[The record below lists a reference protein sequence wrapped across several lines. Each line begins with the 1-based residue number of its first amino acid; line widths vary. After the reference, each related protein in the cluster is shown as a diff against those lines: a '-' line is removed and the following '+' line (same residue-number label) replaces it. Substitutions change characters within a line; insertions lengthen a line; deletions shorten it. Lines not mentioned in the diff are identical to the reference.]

1 MLELTST
8 DDKQTFVDP
17 EAIVCIQQQEGYTVI
32 VLGNGGCTVEVKEAA
47 SDIKR
52 ERDEF
57 FDA

>member
-17 EAIVCIQQQEGYTVI
+17 ENIMVIQQQEGYTVI
-32 VLGNGGCTVEVKEAA
+32 VLTGGTCTVEVKEAA

-52 ERDEF
+52 ERDEY